1 MDSVGVCGTIEKHGA
16 YIFALQ
22 FVRVGSVTDANI
34 VTEILIDENADEKR
48 EDHPQ
53 IKDKDNHDKHLNKW
67 ARKTSK
73 ENKRANGKSDTM
85 LAVVIRCSDVMVI
98 FSQRRFL
105 PTGIPHLGQGMR
117 KRALGWDQVFPKIDD
132 LKFLKKKKNFFC
144 DANDRVAVGRRQALR
159 ETRLLSQFS
168 FACKR
173 NGSS

>member
-67 ARKTSK
+67 ARQTSK
-73 ENKRANGKSDTM
+73 ENKRAKGKSDTM
-85 LAVVIRCSDVMVI
+85 LAVVIRCSDVMAT
-98 FSQRRFL
+98 FSQRRFP
-105 PTGIPHLGQGMR
+105 PTAIPHLLQHSPCRTGDPGLT
-117 KRALGWDQVFPKIDD
+117 LGG
-132 LKFLKKKKNFFC
+132 NF
-144 DANDRVAVGRRQALR
+144 
-159 ETRLLSQFS
+159 TTFS
-168 FACKR
+168 CPCTWIPL
-173 NGSS
+173 G